1 MDTINPNKKYIKEVY
16 SVFNDIEDNIIK
28 YHFMNDP
35 GDDETMDRLIY
46 TFNNIS
52 DKFNKTHS
60 FLTSNKRKLFYDNFK
75 ETTYPK
81 TFEDELFLQLEYVL
95 FSLIN
100 SDLLTLDKNYY
111 NLILRSY
118 HDIIDSEFQIKE
130 IKRVLDI
137 LVKNKELKKKLMK
150 KNNYLLTAY
159 VIECLHDGYN
169 EAEVLMEIDDDE
181 KMEIKDFTI
190 DSIFEYYY
198 TLACNIYLMTDSKKD
213 EANIVK
219 IERIKELENISPNNK
234 KKFIELVKENY
245 NNNKNFSVRSK
256 INYVAELIDIFCEL
270 KNNHVL
276 SSIEKENINIYLTG
290 LNKENKQE
298 KKNRLYEQK
307 NNFKLVLVKGG
318 NKGENR

>member
-1 MDTINPNKKYIKEVY
+1 MDNINPNKKYIKEVY
-16 SVFNDIEDNIIK
+16 SVFNEIEDNIIK

-35 GDDETMDRLIY
+35 GDDETMDKLIY
-46 TFNNIS
+46 VFTNISEKFNN
-52 DKFNKTHS
+52 TYS
-60 FLTSNKRKLFYDNFK
+60 FLTSNKRKLFYENYK
-75 ETTYPK
+75 ETTNPK
-81 TFEDELFLQLEYVL
+81 TYEDRLFLQLEYVL

-100 SDLLTLDKNYY
+100 SELLTLDKNYY

-118 HDIIDSEFQIKE
+118 HDILDSEFQIKE

-137 LVKNKELKKKLMK
+137 LVKNKNLKKTLMK
-150 KNNYLLTAY
+150 KNDYLLTSY
-159 VIECLHDGYN
+159 VIGCLQDGYN
-169 EAEVLMEIDDDE
+169 EAEVLMDIDDDE
-181 KMEIKDFTI
+181 KIELKNFNLDN
-190 DSIFEYYY
+190 IFEYYY

-245 NNNKNFSVRSK
+245 NNKTNLSVKNK

-270 KNNHVL
+270 KNNRVL
-276 SSIEKENINIYLTG
+276 SSIEKDNIKIYLTG

-298 KKNRLYEQK
+298 KKNKLYEQK
-307 NNFKLVLVKGG
+307 NNFRLVLVKGG